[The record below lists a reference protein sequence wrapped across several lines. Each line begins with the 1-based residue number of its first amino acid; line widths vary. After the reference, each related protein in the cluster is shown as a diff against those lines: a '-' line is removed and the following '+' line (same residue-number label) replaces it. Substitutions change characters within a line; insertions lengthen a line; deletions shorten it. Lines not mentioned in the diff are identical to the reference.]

1 MKVGDF
7 RDLVGYGNDEKELYI
22 IAVNEAMTEK
32 KAICGLYKSLSDD
45 TIILISEK

>member
-7 RDLVGYGNDEKELYI
+7 RDLVGYGEDEKELCI
-22 IAVNEAMTEK
+22 ISENEAMTEK